1 MGSSA
6 LGPKRRLADV
16 SFSAAV
22 RGEATFRGLLTT
34 SFGRPELAL
43 SPSMRFCR
51 RYSHSLGNRGNHDC
65 ERSACAASGN
75 RQSERHVPGGQ
86 ITSTHPGASRGRARR
101 QHRATKGHSITA
113 EGTGPRERAQLTAA
127 WRKSREQ
134 RQRRRLGHALGEQLA
149 KEANMAR
156 DEHNEAA
163 QHHENAAKAHR
174 SAAEHHGKGDHAKG
188 KEHSN
193 AAMQHSQTAHQHSDK
208 AHSKSQQQK

>member
-1 MGSSA
+1 MCAFPLLSEEK
-6 LGPKRRLADV
+6 P
-16 SFSAAV
+16 
-22 RGEATFRGLLTT
+22 TFRGLLTA
-34 SFGRPELAL
+34 SFERHELAL
-43 SPSMRFCR
+43 SPSTCFRRRHSQTAWAIAAITTARQARARCR
-51 RYSHSLGNRGNHDC
+51 ETGK
-65 ERSACAASGN
+65 AAG
-75 RQSERHVPGGQ
+75 RCLVGQ
-86 ITSTHPGASRGRARR
+86 ITLTHPGASRGSARR
-101 QHRATKGHSITA
+101 RLEPQTVIRSRPKARGRAKRS
-113 EGTGPRERAQLTAA
+113 QLTAA

>member
-1 MGSSA
+1 MTTA
-6 LGPKRRLADV
+6 R
-16 SFSAAV
+16 
-22 RGEATFRGLLTT
+22 EA
-34 SFGRPELAL
+34 
-43 SPSMRFCR
+43 
-51 RYSHSLGNRGNHDC
+51 
-65 ERSACAASGN
+65 
-75 RQSERHVPGGQ
+75 
-86 ITSTHPGASRGRARR
+86 RARCR
-101 QHRATKGHSITA
+101 ETGKAGGRWCRANHSDSSWGFTRTCSTAPRATKGHSITA
-113 EGTGPRERAQLTAA
+113 EGTAPRERAQLTAA